1 MRHETPRELS
11 VAVLLKLYTDNIIV
25 ATHSLKYFEVE
36 PSGIIPYRTLAY
48 TTPSEY
54 G

>member
-11 VAVLLKLYTDNIIV
+11 VDVLLRLYTANIVV

-36 PSGIIPYRTLAY
+36 PSGIIPYRTLALKA
-48 TTPSEY
+48 PPDY